1 MTMITSKEQER
12 AKKAWELVNEIP
24 KTVIKKYAS
33 LAKSAPV
40 IILTNGLGQTLAF
53 FISKSN
59 GRNEYNLLYNHL
71 NKWLDDNIPWTPNED
86 RGDDL
91 IDKVINEKSQIFRM
105 ATEEA
110 LAFLSWVKRFATSL
124 SPDEKE
130 EDQ

>member
-1 MTMITSKEQER
+1 MITSKEQER
-12 AKKAWELVNEIP
+12 AKKAWDLVNETP
-24 KTVIKKYAS
+24 KTMIEKYAL

-40 IILTNGLGQTLAF
+40 MILTNGLGQTLAF

-91 IDKVINEKSQIFRM
+91 VEKVINENSQIYRM
-105 ATEEA
+105 ATDET
-110 LAFLSWVKRFATSL
+110 LAFLSWVKRFATAL

-130 EDQ
+130 EDR

>member
-1 MTMITSKEQER
+1 MITSKEQER

-40 IILTNGLGQTLAF
+40 MILTNGLGQTLAF

>member
-1 MTMITSKEQER
+1 MITSKEQER
-12 AKKAWELVNEIP
+12 AKKAWDLVNETP
-24 KTVIKKYAS
+24 KTMIEKYAS

-40 IILTNGLGQTLAF
+40 MILTNGLGQTLAF

-91 IDKVINEKSQIFRM
+91 VEKVINEKSQIYRM
-105 ATEEA
+105 ATDES
-110 LAFLSWVKRFATSL
+110 LAFLSWVKRFATAL

-130 EDQ
+130 EDR